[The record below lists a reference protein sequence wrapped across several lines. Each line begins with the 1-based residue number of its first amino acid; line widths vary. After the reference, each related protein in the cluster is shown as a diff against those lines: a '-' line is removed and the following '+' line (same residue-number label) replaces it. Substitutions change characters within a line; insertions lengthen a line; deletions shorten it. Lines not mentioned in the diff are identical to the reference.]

1 MATFHTRLTEKY
13 KMRCLSVQ
21 AALFYKVKV
30 DGDQVKPFTF
40 VEQHIRGLELEGEYI
55 MVDFK

>member
-1 MATFHTRLTEKY
+1 MSFHTRLTEKY

-30 DGDQVKPFTF
+30 DGDQVKPLAF
-40 VEQHIRGLELEGEYI
+40 VEQHIRGLEQLEGRVNYG
-55 MVDFK
+55 